1 MALNRLQPASIRLI
15 DNEQFAFGHALAPAK
30 ESFFASVIDSIKTFY
45 VTTIKGFDPKKLA
58 VTTLLFEG
66 DAATVKVHEAKV
78 LALAAK
84 YGGLTGGE
92 ENGKRGYLLTFVIA
106 YLRDIAFDYHYV
118 AESFETSCPLSC
130 IKDLCRNVSLERLSP
145 LPVLAKQTAGQLF
158 LLKTD
163 HRVTM
168 LSPKILLC
176 CSLYKTRACETRARA
191 RAHYTQC
198 MSVG

>member
-1 MALNRLQPASIRLI
+1 MLQDKVVVVTGAGRGLGQAYAIEAARLGAKVVAGDILDCSDTVSRIEGDGGIALGVELDVTKMGTVSAMVANTIA
-15 DNEQFAFGHALAPAK
+15 AFGKIDVLINNAAL
-30 ESFFASVIDSIKTFY
+30 
-45 VTTIKGFDPKKLA
+45 
-58 VTTLLFEG
+58 
-66 DAATVKVHEAKV
+66 
-78 LALAAK
+78 

-158 LLKTD
+158 F
-163 HRVTM
+163 
-168 LSPKILLC
+168 
-176 CSLYKTRACETRARA
+176 
-191 RAHYTQC
+191 
-198 MSVG
+198 